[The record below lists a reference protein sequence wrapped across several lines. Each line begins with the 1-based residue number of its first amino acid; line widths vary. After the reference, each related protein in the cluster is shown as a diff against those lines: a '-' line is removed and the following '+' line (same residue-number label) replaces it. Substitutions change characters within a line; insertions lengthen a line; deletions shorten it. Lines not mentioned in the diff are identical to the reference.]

1 MGGLYANRSL
11 KLFRLQKIMGKFAL
25 LCCLNYRSLKTV
37 FRLRLFIVDAIIF

>member
-25 LCCLNYRSLKTV
+25 LCCLSYRSLKNCFQAAFV
-37 FRLRLFIVDAIIF
+37 YS